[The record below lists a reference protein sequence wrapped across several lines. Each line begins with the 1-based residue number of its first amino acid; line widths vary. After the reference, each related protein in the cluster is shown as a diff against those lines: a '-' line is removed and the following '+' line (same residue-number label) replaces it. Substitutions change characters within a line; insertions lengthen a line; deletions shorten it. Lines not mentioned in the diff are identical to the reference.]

1 MKTLTT
7 WWSIG
12 LCWRWVKIN
21 ATIPTT
27 DLETIILDINSDW
40 SDTNTN
46 SAYYLLEYRFLD
58 NFSNVSEY
66 SSPVTIPIISSDSR
80 NPISITSLAGYSG
93 LGTITGIAPNK
104 NSPRTGSSSFIMQ
117 SGKYAASNV
126 TRTSTGSDS
135 LTYSWQPV
143 SSGSNYSYDV
153 YLSWRTGG
161 SPPILSTTAT
171 MDNAD
176 VATGNYASTAT
187 LYNLDPDAASQFIVG
202 QYIVGEGS
210 VGGGAPSSLGTSCYV
225 SAINLS
231 ENSIDVVF
239 PNSDAFY
246 NNSIANFT
254 NIKSKT
260 STWLPFQ
267 FAGTTKANSFSF
279 QIKDIETGGTAIS
292 DVQFVQALV
301 SLSTYPKYQNDYMS
315 WQTIWS
321 ISPAFST
328 WQTPSASL
336 GASTNSSGGAH
347 TSILTINTTGGVVAN
362 TYPTNAQMSENTN
375 ARIVGLSGSTKVVF
389 TVTERTSGTSLIVRT
404 SSAIASATALTNLT
418 L

>member
-1 MKTLTT
+1 
-7 WWSIG
+7 
-12 LCWRWVKIN
+12 
-21 ATIPTT
+21 
-27 DLETIILDINSDW
+27 
-40 SDTNTN
+40 
-46 SAYYLLEYRFLD
+46 
-58 NFSNVSEY
+58 
-66 SSPVTIPIISSDSR
+66 
-80 NPISITSLAGYSG
+80 
-93 LGTITGIAPNK
+93 
-104 NSPRTGSSSFIMQ
+104 MQ